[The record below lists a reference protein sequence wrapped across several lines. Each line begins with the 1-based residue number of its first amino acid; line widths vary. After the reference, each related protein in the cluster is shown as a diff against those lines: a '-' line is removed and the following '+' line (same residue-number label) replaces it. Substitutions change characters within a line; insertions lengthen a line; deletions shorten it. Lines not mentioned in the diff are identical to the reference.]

1 MSQQLW
7 WLLRGVVD
15 CGACDVVLAQRL
27 GCCRGL
33 GIASAVGC
41 YCCCRPVWQWNT
53 EDSFLT
59 ANGNKPLI
67 PFSECQCPER
77 IDGNTVLQVEWKGPA
92 VTRCKS
98 LLCLHRSF
106 AKRNGTQHAAW
117 RINAG
122 KQDVS
127 MPRCWLDF
135 FLRFLLNWLTPILD
149 FRGFCCPVTCSL

>member
-1 MSQQLW
+1 MLPWLEAVWMSQQLW

-15 CGACDVVLAQRL
+15 CGACDVVLAHRL

-33 GIASAVGC
+33 RTASAVGC
-41 YCCCRPVWQWNT
+41 YCCCRPVWQRNI

-92 VTRCKS
+92 VTHCKS
-98 LLCLHRSF
+98 RLCLHRSF
-106 AKRNGTQHAAW
+106 AKRNGTQCAAW

-127 MPRCWLDF
+127 TPRCWLDF
-135 FLRFLLNWLTPILD
+135 CPRLL
-149 FRGFCCPVTCSL
+149 